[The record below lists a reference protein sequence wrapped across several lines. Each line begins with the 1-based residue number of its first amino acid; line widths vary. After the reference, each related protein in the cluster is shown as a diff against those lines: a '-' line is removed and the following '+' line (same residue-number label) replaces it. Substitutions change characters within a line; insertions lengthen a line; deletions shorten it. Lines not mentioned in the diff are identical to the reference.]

1 MWLLVDMKAPSF
13 ATIENFI
20 RNNLTHTI
28 ENIFVEINKVIF
40 QKEKVD
46 LDHTY
51 IDGTKIEA
59 NANKYSWVWKKSCI
73 KNRDKISEK
82 VSEIIDIINVENLEF

>member
-1 MWLLVDMKAPSF
+1 MWLLVDMKAPSS

-51 IDGTKIEA
+51 IDGTKMEA